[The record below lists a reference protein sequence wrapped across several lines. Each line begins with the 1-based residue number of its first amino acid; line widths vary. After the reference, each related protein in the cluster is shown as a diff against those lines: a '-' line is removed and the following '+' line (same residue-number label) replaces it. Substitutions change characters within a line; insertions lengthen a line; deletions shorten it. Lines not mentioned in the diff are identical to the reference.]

1 MIKSLWWSF
10 KRNIEGPLL
19 TLVAALILCAIVGI
33 PAALLSWVFCS
44 APERIQMGVCIGFL
58 ILCIGVVVGIAVRSI
73 AKFCRRVW
81 RDAKEHREWLNSH
94 SSID

>member
-10 KRNIEGPLL
+10 KRNIEGPLM
-19 TLVAALILCAIVGI
+19 TLLAALILCVVIGI
-33 PAALLSWVFCS
+33 PVALLTWGLCKL
-44 APERIQMGVCIGFL
+44 PEGIQMGICIGML
-58 ILCIGVVVGIAVRSI
+58 ILFVGVVIGTVVSSV
-73 AKFCRRVW
+73 AKFCMRVW

>member
-1 MIKSLWWSF
+1 MSKSLWWSF

-44 APERIQMGVCIGFL
+44 APEHIQIGVCIGFL
-58 ILCIGVVVGIAVRSI
+58 VLCAGVVIGIAVRSI

-81 RDAKEHREWLNSH
+81 RDAKEYREWLNSH